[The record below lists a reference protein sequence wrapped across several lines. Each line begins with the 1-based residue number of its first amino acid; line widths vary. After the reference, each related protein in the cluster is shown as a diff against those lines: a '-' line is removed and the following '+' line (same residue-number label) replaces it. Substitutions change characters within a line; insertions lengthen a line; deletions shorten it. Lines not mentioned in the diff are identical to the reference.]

1 MNEDAAGR
9 PRPGV
14 ALRLALLFLA
24 AASVCACSGGSGY
37 LVSPSLRAAADPRVA
52 VLPFDNQSTDMNAD
66 EMMRKLAGEGFSR
79 RGYLPLP
86 SEEAD
91 EKLSGLGVSEG
102 GQLAGVKPEDLAK
115 ALGADLLCFGD
126 VEDFTFQN
134 LGFVVRKSVRLKV
147 RLVSG
152 ATGETL
158 YEGTGSGKDV
168 KVYMNSDEAKAAFV
182 EQLAVKLV
190 QNILKS
196 PLKRE
201 AETAADKA
209 LDRLPRR

>member
-1 MNEDAAGR
+1 M
-9 PRPGV
+9 
-14 ALRLALLFLA
+14 ALCA
-24 AASVCACSGGSGY
+24 AAACACSGGKAY
-37 LVSPSLRAAADPRVA
+37 LVSPSLRTAADVRVA
-52 VLPFDNQSTDMNAD
+52 VLPFDNQSTDVGAAD
-66 EMMRKLAGEGFSR
+66 IMRALAAEGFGR

-86 SEEAD
+86 PGEVD
-91 EKLSGLGVSEG
+91 GKLSGLGISEG
-102 GQLAGVKPEDLAK
+102 GQLPGVKPEDLAR
-115 ALGADLLCFGD
+115 ALGTDLLCYGD

-134 LGFVVRKSVRLKV
+134 LGFVVRKSVILRLK
-147 RLVSG
+147 LVSA

-168 KVYMNSDEAKAAFV
+168 KVYFSADEAKAAFV

-190 QNILKS
+190 QNILKT

-201 AETAADKA
+201 AETAAARA

>member
-1 MNEDAAGR
+1 MTAAGADR
-9 PRPGV
+9 KGAGACARAAV
-14 ALRLALLFLA
+14 IALCA
-24 AASVCACSGGSGY
+24 AAACACSGGRAY
-37 LVSPSLRAAADPRVA
+37 LVSPSLRAAPDARVA
-52 VLPFDNQSTDMNAD
+52 VLPFENQSTDFNAAD
-66 EMMRKLAGEGFSR
+66 VLRALTAEGFGR

-86 SEEAD
+86 AGEVD
-91 EKLSGLGVSEG
+91 GKLSGLGVSEG
-102 GQLAGVKPEDLAK
+102 GQLPGVKPEDLGR
-115 ALGADLLCFGD
+115 ALGADLLCYGD

-134 LGFVVRKSVRLKV
+134 LGFVVRKSVILRLK
-147 RLVSG
+147 LVSA

-168 KVYMNSDEAKAAFV
+168 KVYFSADEAKAAFV

-190 QNILKS
+190 QNILKT

-201 AETAADKA
+201 AETAAAKA

>member
-1 MNEDAAGR
+1 MTLYSAGR
-9 PRPGV
+9 PGPASAFKR
-14 ALRLALLFLA
+14 ALLALA
-24 AASVCACSGGSGY
+24 AAAACACSGGGGY
-37 LVSPSLRAAADPRVA
+37 LVSPSLRGAPDPRVA
-52 VLPFDNQSTDMNAD
+52 VLPFDNQSTDMNAAD
-66 EMMRKLAGEGFSR
+66 IMRKLAAEGFGR

-86 SEEAD
+86 AAEVD
-91 EKLSGLGVSEG
+91 DKLSALGVSEG
-102 GQLAGVKPEDLAK
+102 GQLPGVKPEEVAK
-115 ALGADLLCFGD
+115 ALGADLLCYGD

-134 LGFVVRKSVRLKV
+134 LGFVVRKSVGLKV
-147 RLVSG
+147 KLVSG

-158 YEGTGSGKDV
+158 YEGTGAGKDV
-168 KVYMNSDEAKAAFV
+168 KVFINKDEAKAAFV

-201 AETAADKA
+201 AEIAADKA